1 MKKQDKAAL
10 MKIVIGGL
18 VLVGLYFG
26 YQAMTGGSSPF
37 SMAGS
42 GFTGK
47 PGSQADLQ
55 TLKLRIIMPSSNRSN
70 MHEDEV
76 AIKATAKFRNH
87 GPQKAYGAE
96 AVFVISENLK
106 FIGNNQPPYNS
117 RGCRPTVGDQQRIV
131 CPLYA
136 LKPNLRTKTRYVSV
150 RSNKCDEEGVITVS
164 VQLPPGNTTDLV
176 PDNNT
181 MRKSFKIRGCPVV
194 DDTSSVPTATTT
206 PPVISTPPTAT
217 TTPPMVCAPGRVIVT
232 GQAPADDMLSTGDKM
247 VIKAKLETASGTVK
261 VGKIEIE
268 ISTLHAS
275 LTIDSLKV
283 IKDGIELPL
292 RPHDVSLRPHEVSHR
307 TLHPA
312 KSLEYVNG
320 RFVYEG
326 IPSFMN
332 PIEVTAGNPVTLE
345 FWVNVSETS
354 GGADSL
360 TTKLKHDETPIGL
373 RTSNSRDVIERPEEH
388 SFAWGACNRDSNK
401 EWKNG
406 FYLDGTKVIELPSN
420 AFSLTKN

>member
-1 MKKQDKAAL
+1 MKKKDKANL
-10 MKIVIGGL
+10 MKIIIGGL

-206 PPVISTPPTAT
+206 PPT
-217 TTPPMVCAPGRVIVT
+217 VCAPGRVEVAVASPGT
-232 GQAPADDMLSTGDKM
+232 SELPTSGEAEL
-247 VIKAKLETASGTVK
+247 IKAILSANGGDVK
-261 VGKIEIE
+261 VGKIELKIV
-268 ISTLHAS
+268 TDPAS
-275 LTIDSLKV
+275 PTPRFKRNSIVVRYQGMD
-283 IKDGIELPL
+283 IAL
-292 RPHDVSLRPHEVSHR
+292 RPHNQLFLPGETPAIHARQHPAGSLNPVSSTEWEGIISFMEPLRIREGTSK
-307 TLHPA
+307 TLHILA
-312 KSLEYVNG
+312 WVDYA
-320 RFVYEG
+320 
-326 IPSFMN
+326 PS
-332 PIEVTAGNPVTLE
+332 PSSVV
-345 FWVNVSETS
+345 
-354 GGADSL
+354 
-360 TTKLKHDETPIGL
+360 TKLKRDEISLITNARRDPIEEPE
-373 RTSNSRDVIERPEEH
+373 SN
-388 SFAWGACNRDSNK
+388 SFAWEASCREDPD
-401 EWKNG
+401 EAWKNG
-406 FYLDGTKVIELPSN
+406 FYLNGNPVEYLPS
-420 AFSLTKN
+420 SSEGLIKN